1 MLQMKKCKLAPYI
14 VRGRVN
20 DNPIPAGLTLQ
31 QQRVWVLRHQCRWSL
46 WRIAFELRISK
57 AAVSRLLHRASGE
70 MRRRP
75 FRRGRRRRIRAV
87 SLPSVFNY

>member
-14 VRGRVN
+14 VRGRLN
-20 DNPIPAGLTLQ
+20 DSLLPAGLTLQ

-57 AAVSRLLHRASGE
+57 AAVSRLLQRASSQS
-70 MRRRP
+70 RP
-75 FRRGRRRRIRAV
+75 RTRRGFRRRRICAV
-87 SLPSVFNY
+87 SLHALFNV

>member
-14 VRGRVN
+14 VRGRLN
-20 DNPIPAGLTLQ
+20 DSLLPAGLTLQ

-57 AAVSRLLHRASGE
+57 AAVSRLLQRASGQRLSH
-70 MRRRP
+70 RRCRT
-75 FRRGRRRRIRAV
+75 RRRRIRAV
-87 SLPSVFNY
+87 SLHSVFNV